1 MRNIL
6 IILHLSC
13 LLFINSQKNHLLNKQ
28 NSFKIIE
35 FQANDIKKGVY
46 IMTKK
51 QCPRCKETL
60 LFLNKNKIAFKELK
74 FDITEDRA
82 KVWTLLK
89 QEKNL
94 PKNITFPIIIINGKL
109 THSHENLTEFLKT
122 VK

>member
-1 MRNIL
+1 
-6 IILHLSC
+6 
-13 LLFINSQKNHLLNKQ
+13 
-28 NSFKIIE
+28 
-35 FQANDIKKGVY
+35 
-46 IMTKK
+46 MTKK